1 MPPPMLFDDRLATV
15 LRHRAA
21 GERAARTQFRQLLDL
36 LGSRANGTDRS
47 LLAAAWLRL
56 AALGEMIPA
65 SERAA
70 MVGEPA
76 ARFRNPELAYHL
88 AEDEPEV
95 AAAALRSAQLG
106 EEDWLALIPRLP
118 LRARGFLRLQRNL
131 PPRVRDAL
139 EQLGIQD
146 QGLPAPD
153 GELPV
158 QEPDAPPPPPPASPV
173 RQSEIGALVE
183 RIQTYQQKRPAGVAP
198 AANDAAHDSTQ
209 APRLPL
215 GEKAAST
222 APALPL
228 FRFTTDTLG
237 RIAWADRA
245 VAPMVYRMR
254 LPGSEANAD
263 TAENVRTL
271 IAQRQPLGNIATA
284 LGGAAMIAGDWII
297 DAMPRF
303 DPLTGQFGGYAGM
316 FRRPPAATA
325 RTDPAAARE
334 ADRLRQLLHELRT
347 PAGAMQGFAEMI
359 QQQQLGPA
367 PHEYRALAA
376 AIAGDGARVLAG
388 FEELD
393 RLAQLESGAMAL
405 AGGESDLGAIV
416 ARLVEQIAPV
426 LEGRNAQLSLDAPD
440 MADSLPVDLASVET
454 EALCW
459 RLLATLAGLVDA
471 GETIRLTL
479 HDDSDAARLECAL
492 PRSLAAQDDIYAAS
506 TRSNAGP
513 LRAGMFAAGFSLRLA
528 RAEARAA
535 GGDLTDTDSTLT
547 LHLPR
552 LTGTARETS
561 HVTA

>member
-1 MPPPMLFDDRLATV
+1 MLFDDRLATV

-47 LLAAAWLRL
+47 MLAAAWLRL

-65 SERAA
+65 GERAA
-70 MVGEPA
+70 MVGEAA

-158 QEPDAPPPPPPASPV
+158 QEPDAPLPPPLPPAPPPASPV
-173 RQSEIGALVE
+173 MQSEIGALVE
-183 RIQTYQQKRPAGVAP
+183 RIQTYQQKRPASIASEG
-198 AANDAAHDSTQ
+198 NDARDSRQ

-215 GEKAAST
+215 GEKTAKT
-222 APALPL
+222 APPLPL

-237 RIAWADRA
+237 RIAWSDRA
-245 VAPMVYRMR
+245 VAPMVYRLR
-254 LPGSEANAD
+254 LPGSGANEAM
-263 TAENVRTL
+263 AENVRTL
-271 IAQRQPLGNIATA
+271 IARRQPLANIATT

-316 FRRPPAATA
+316 FRRPPVATA
-325 RTDPAAARE
+325 RPDPAAAQE

-405 AGGESDLGAIV
+405 AGGESDFGAIV

-426 LEGRNAQLSLDAPD
+426 LDGREAGMTLKATPHAAPV
-440 MADSLPVDLASVET
+440 ALAGNEA

-459 RLLATLAGLVDA
+459 RLLATLAGLLEP
-471 GETIRLTL
+471 GEHIRL
-479 HDDSDAARLECAL
+479 RLKEKGNIMRLKCAL
-492 PRSLAAQDDIYAAS
+492 PRALAAQDDIYAA
-506 TRSNAGP
+506 TMRSNSGP

-535 GGDLTDTDSTLT
+535 GGDLTDNGSTLT
-547 LHLPR
+547 LGLPR
-552 LTGTARETS
+552 LTETARETS
-561 HVTA
+561 QVMV

>member
-1 MPPPMLFDDRLATV
+1 MLFDDRLATV

-21 GERAARTQFRQLLDL
+21 GDRAARTQFRQLLDL
-36 LGSRANGTDRS
+36 LGSRTNGTDRS

-65 SERAA
+65 GERAA

-95 AAAALRSAQLG
+95 AAAALRSARLG

-153 GELPV
+153 GGRPV
-158 QEPDAPPPPPPASPV
+158 QEPDAPPPPPASPV
-173 RQSEIGALVE
+173 KQSEIGALVE
-183 RIQTYQQKRPAGVAP
+183 RIQTYQQKRPAGVAL
-198 AANDAAHDSTQ
+198 AANDAAHDSTH

-215 GEKAAST
+215 GEKAANT

-228 FRFTTDTLG
+228 FRFTTDTMG

-254 LPGSEANAD
+254 LPGSEAKED
-263 TAENVRTL
+263 TAETVRTL
-271 IAQRQPLGNIATA
+271 IAQRQPLRNIATT

-325 RTDPAAARE
+325 RPDPAAARE

-393 RLAQLESGAMAL
+393 RLAQLESGTMVL

-426 LEGRNAQLSLDAPD
+426 LGGRDAGMMLKATPRYAPVSLAGNE
-440 MADSLPVDLASVET
+440 A

-459 RLLATLAGLVDA
+459 RLMATLAGLLEP
-471 GETIRLTL
+471 GEHIRL
-479 HDDSDAARLECAL
+479 RLKEKADTVRLKCTM
-492 PRSLAAQDDIYAAS
+492 PRALAAQDDIYAAT

-535 GGDLTDTDSTLT
+535 GGDLTDSANALT